1 MKIDLTKDVI
11 YRGGR
16 IEFHD
21 FVKKIEKKSREWM
34 DFLSSEGRW
43 QLLDDLKKKF
53 SPDGGILPFFGDTV
67 VIPVDERYKRKV
79 IEIQDVLYQ
88 ELEDLMAERLVE
100 RFLHITVHDLDN
112 ELGKWENQDE
122 LRKKVEKNRE
132 KCEKIFMNLSM
143 YLKENPDHSKLKMK
157 GIGILGGFVAVSIA
171 FVPVREEDFKILLNL
186 YDLFEDIVAMSR
198 DFYPHL
204 TLGYYRAR
212 DFLKDE
218 IGRMRNCIL
227 KLNDLA
233 REVSLELDLW
243 ELSYQIFRNMNDY
256 ETVFKVRDFA

>member
-1 MKIDLTKDVI
+1 
-11 YRGGR
+11 
-16 IEFHD
+16 
-21 FVKKIEKKSREWM
+21 
-34 DFLSSEGRW
+34 
-43 QLLDDLKKKF
+43 
-53 SPDGGILPFFGDTV
+53 
-67 VIPVDERYKRKV
+67 
-79 IEIQDVLYQ
+79 
-88 ELEDLMAERLVE
+88 
-100 RFLHITVHDLDN
+100 
-112 ELGKWENQDE
+112 
-122 LRKKVEKNRE
+122 
-132 KCEKIFMNLSM
+132 
-143 YLKENPDHSKLKMK
+143 
-157 GIGILGGFVAVSIA
+157 
-171 FVPVREEDFKILLNL
+171 
-186 YDLFEDIVAMSR
+186 MSR